1 MHTADS
7 VLIYR
12 QLGNRMSSA
21 STSASDAS
29 SFSGY
34 ARKMAHPKS
43 NMNIH
48 LDNHFKSKIYTSSS
62 PISGNVTITTQ
73 RDVRFDSV
81 EIILLGVART
91 RVDGVSSPHES
102 SHTLLKIP
110 MPIPESSYPVPR
122 VLEAGREYSI
132 PFNFI
137 LPNHLTLNAC
147 GHRVDSD
154 AVHQSHLSLPP
165 TMGFVQGLWEKDDLA
180 PQMATIEYSVKAR
193 IYKDP
198 EMNGRPLKIMEATE
212 PIKVLPAY
220 AEEPPLNIT
229 KNDKLYR
236 MTKTKSL
243 RKNIISGKLGRLTAS
258 APQPGA
264 AFIGPD
270 GKVAS
275 NTAAQVELKFEP
287 SSPDVAPP
295 KITSMS
301 GKITA
306 HTYYSAG
313 PISSFPN
320 LSDFNSGF
328 SIERRGSYST
338 SVPVFSSPLDNITW
352 ATQVI
357 QERRDSGYATESDA
371 RTDSEHSAPER
382 SRRGSKQLHT
392 KQARK
397 SSASASASAPSASA
411 SPVFHAAT
419 LHVPIHLPA
428 AKRTLLPTFHSC
440 IVSRVYT
447 LTLSLTLSP
456 SAGSTASSSSTT
468 LSLTLPLQ
476 IGVDT
481 AGSPAHLRLQ
491 QENPAGLPSFEAAVQ
506 EAEVDEFLRP
516 RLLSVPDVQFSR
528 DPSALPGYAVHG

>member
-1 MHTADS
+1 MQTADS

-12 QLGNRMSSA
+12 QLGNRMSAS

-34 ARKMAHPKS
+34 ARKMAPQRS
-43 NMNIH
+43 SINIS

-62 PISGNVTITTQ
+62 PISGNVTVVTQ

-81 EIILLGVART
+81 EIVLLGLSRT

-102 SHTLLKIP
+102 THTLLKIP
-110 MPIPESSYPVPR
+110 MPIPETSYPVPR
-122 VLEAGREYSI
+122 ILEAGREYSI

-147 GHRVDSD
+147 NHRVDSD
-154 AVHQSHLSLPP
+154 AIHQSHLSLPP

-193 IYKDP
+193 IYKETD
-198 EMNGRPLKIMEATE
+198 MDGRPVKIMEVSE

-220 AEEPPLNIT
+220 SEEPPLSVT
-229 KNDKLYR
+229 KNDKLYK
-236 MTKTKSL
+236 MSKTKSL

-275 NTAAQVELKFEP
+275 NTSAQVELKFEP
-287 SSPDVAPP
+287 SSADVAPP

-313 PISSFPN
+313 PINTFPN
-320 LSDFNSGF
+320 LSDFGRAF
-328 SIERRGSYST
+328 TAERRGSYST
-338 SVPVFSSPLDNITW
+338 SVPVFSSSLDNITW
-352 ATQVI
+352 VTRAV

-382 SRRGSKQLHT
+382 TRRGSKQLHT
-392 KQARK
+392 KQRK
-397 SSASASASAPSASA
+397 NSSSS
-411 SPVFHAAT
+411 SPVYHCAT
-419 LHVPIHLPA
+419 LHVPINLPA

-447 LTLSLTLSP
+447 LGLTLSVSTGGGASASSTLSLM
-456 SAGSTASSSSTT
+456 
-468 LSLTLPLQ
+468 LPLQ

-481 AGSPAHLRLQ
+481 AGSPAHLQLQ
-491 QENPAGLPSFEAAVQ
+491 QENPASGLPSFEAAVQ
-506 EAEVDEFLRP
+506 EAEVDDFLRP
-516 RLLSVPDVQFSR
+516 RLLSVPDIQFSR
-528 DPSALPGYAVHG
+528 DTGGLPGYAVRG